1 MDRNWVKYLEISLL
15 KATSLPLFL
24 LQPLPSP
31 LTEDPQIQNFLAAQ
45 LKVKLG
51 ALQRHS
57 RWIWYETSYMQS
69 ESLRANYSSAMSL

>member
-1 MDRNWVKYLEISLL
+1 MDRNWVKYLEISLSV
-15 KATSLPLFL
+15 ATSLPLFL

-31 LTEDPQIQNFLAAQ
+31 PTEDPQIQIFLAVQ

-57 RWIWYETSYMQS
+57 R
-69 ESLRANYSSAMSL
+69 